1 MHMFAL
7 KSNKNIGISWCVLEA
22 PPLLPVNQT
31 RACDR
36 SLWFPPLP
44 SFHLTPGWTDLP
56 PSPGKLTVCNNR
68 ALDKFR

>member
-1 MHMFAL
+1 MLKVAL

-22 PPLLPVNQT
+22 PPPLLPVNQT

-44 SFHLTPGWTDLP
+44 SFHLTPGWID
-56 PSPGKLTVCNNR
+56 PSPPLQVS
-68 ALDKFR
+68 